1 MAKQLPRGI
10 RNNNP
15 LNIRHSSSRWRGLAE
30 KQTDSQFCQFKAMRW
45 GLRAAFV
52 ILRTYINRYRCD
64 TISKIINRF
73 APASENNT
81 AAYISS
87 VCAATG
93 LQPHERLKF
102 SDKTKLCSIVKAMH
116 IVENGGDYIPY
127 CDIESGYGMAINPNC
142 Y

>member
-15 LNIRHSSSRWRGLAE
+15 LNIGHSSSRWRGLAE

-64 TISKIINRF
+64 TVSKIINRF

-102 SDKTKLCSIVKAMH
+102 SDKTKLCCIVKAMH
-116 IVENGGDYIPY
+116 IVENGCDYIPY